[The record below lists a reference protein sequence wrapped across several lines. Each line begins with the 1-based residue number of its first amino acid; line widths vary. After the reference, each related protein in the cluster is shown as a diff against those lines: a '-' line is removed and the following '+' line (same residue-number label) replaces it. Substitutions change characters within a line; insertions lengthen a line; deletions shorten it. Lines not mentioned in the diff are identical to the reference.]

1 MKYQLLFFGFL
12 IVASCLQCSDSK
24 KLKEKEKKEEITKT
38 IKTVIIYGDYPR
50 SFTKGG
56 KYYPERFR
64 RVREMYCYKT
74 PEHYDHYSFLYK
86 GDIVDGKLIAR
97 VYKKDKSSF
106 EFPLKTSKDQVNNNK
121 AQYPEVRMAV
131 QFFYSGEEVRL
142 EVRRVNKEKN
152 EDVLL
157 YEKEIPDMTVKLTE
171 EDERKSNEFTIH
183 GSGFSKERGCYRSPG

>member
-1 MKYQLLFFGFL
+1 MKKLYKMKYQLLFFGFL

-38 IKTVIIYGDYPR
+38 IKTVIIYGDYSPDPYR
-50 SFTKGG
+50 Q
-56 KYYPERFR
+56 YPEQFR
-64 RVREMYCYKT
+64 WAYEMYCYKT

-86 GDIVDGKLIAR
+86 GDFVDGKLIAR

-106 EFPLKTSKDQVNNNK
+106 EFPLKTSKNEVNRNK

-157 YEKEIPDMTVKLTE
+157 YEKEIPDFHSL
-171 EDERKSNEFTIH
+171 DWEFLSEKDSCHQT
-183 GSGFSKERGCYRSPG
+183 RSIR